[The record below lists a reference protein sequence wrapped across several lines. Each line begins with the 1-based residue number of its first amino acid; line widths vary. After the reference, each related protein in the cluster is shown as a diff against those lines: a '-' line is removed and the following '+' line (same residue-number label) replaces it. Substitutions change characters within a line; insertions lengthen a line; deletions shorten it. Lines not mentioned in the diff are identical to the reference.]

1 MKRLFSTVNKC
12 FFSSD
17 FPILASE
24 TSGYNKTLYNHL
36 RKKADRDAALNTE
49 FMDLS
54 QKAGESDLNKL
65 NEMRKQIANN
75 SQQVKLYQEFR
86 DLFS

>member
-1 MKRLFSTVNKC
+1 M
-12 FFSSD
+12 
-17 FPILASE
+17 
-24 TSGYNKTLYNHL
+24 

-54 QKAGESDLNKL
+54 QKAGESDLQKL

-86 DLFS
+86 DIFS